1 MLHEVLSRRFKR
13 MTADKPEPDI
23 KETWGILPD
32 LVLIDGGKGQLH
44 TAHTAMKETGAGA
57 LAIASLAKEN
67 EEIFIPGR
75 SNPIVLPRNSPGLQL
90 IQRVRDE
97 SHRFAV
103 AYFTKVH
110 KKRTFTSSLD
120 NIPGIGPKRKHALI
134 KQFGT
139 VKCIKEAS
147 VEGLLTVKGMTP
159 ELVEKLKEHLG

>member
-13 MTADKPEPDI
+13 IATDKPEPDT

-32 LVLIDGGKGQLH
+32 LVLIDGGKGQLNA
-44 TAHTAMKETGAGA
+44 AHSAMKEAGTGA

-120 NIPGIGPKRKHALI
+120 NIPGIGPKRKHALV

-139 VKCIKEAS
+139 VKGIREAS
-147 VEGLLTVKGMTP
+147 KETLLNVKGMTP
-159 ELVEKLKEHLG
+159 ELIERLKEHLG

>member
-1 MLHEVLSRRFKR
+1 
-13 MTADKPEPDI
+13 
-23 KETWGILPD
+23 
-32 LVLIDGGKGQLH
+32 
-44 TAHTAMKETGAGA
+44 
-57 LAIASLAKEN
+57 
-67 EEIFIPGR
+67 
-75 SNPIVLPRNSPGLQL
+75 LQL

-120 NIPGIGPKRKHALI
+120 NIPGIGTQRKRALI

-139 VKCIKEAS
+139 VKGIKEAS
-147 VEGLLTVKGMTP
+147 TEAILTVKGMTP